1 MKTDR
6 ELQQD
11 VTAELAWDPSIEASR
26 IGVEVDGG
34 IVTLSGHVPSFA
46 EKEAARRAAQR
57 VVGVRGVAVELQVV
71 LPGHATRT
79 DADLARTASSML
91 EWSTLVP
98 PGTVKVSVED
108 GWVTL
113 TGKVDWAF
121 QRDAAIDCMNSLIG
135 VKGVVNR
142 VEVAAKASSG
152 DVKTRI
158 EAALQRRAHLD
169 TKSIDVAVANGTVTL
184 SGRVDSLAERSTMES
199 AAWSAPGVKRVVDN
213 LTIR

>member
-6 ELQQD
+6 QLQD
-11 VTAELAWDPSIEASR
+11 EVVAELAWDPSIEASR
-26 IGVEVDGG
+26 IGVAVEDG
-34 IVTLSGHVPSFA
+34 IVTLSGHIPSFA

-57 VVGVRGVAVELQVV
+57 VAEVRGIAIDLHVV
-71 LPGHATRT
+71 LPGHAERT
-79 DADLARTASSML
+79 DADLAKSCSSML

-98 PGTVKVSVED
+98 RDAVKVSVEN

-121 QRDAAIDCMNSLIG
+121 QRDAAVECMNSLIG

-142 VEVAAKASSG
+142 IEVAVRASSG

-158 EAALQRRAHLD
+158 EAALQRRAHFD
-169 TKSIDVAVANGTVTL
+169 TTSISVSVADGTVTL
-184 SGRVDSLAERSTMES
+184 SGDVDSLAERTTMEN
-199 AAWSAPGVKRVVDN
+199 AAWSAPGVRKVVDQ